1 MNLPRIE
8 NKNLHNE
15 IHIWAADL
23 DQWNLSCLEAVQE
36 LPETEAKKAG
46 RFRFETHRKRYI
58 KGHYL
63 LRALLGMYLGT
74 DFYDRAFHINKYG
87 KPALIN
93 TKTEDTIFF
102 NISNSENI
110 YVCAFSQ
117 NSDIGIDIEKNHDL
131 PDMDRIMAESFSAE
145 EKRRFHTLSEPDR
158 TRTFFQYWARKE
170 ALLKAMGMGL
180 SYPMNQV
187 NAVTGD
193 KHSSQLITKIAGSD
207 ISNQWTLLDMDI
219 CTGFTSALALQGE
232 HPDLAGQVRS
242 FHLADEIINPL
253 NEKHNNFLQ
262 CGAGN

>member
-46 RFRFETHRKRYI
+46 RFRFEIHRTRYI

-74 DFYDRAFHINKYG
+74 DFYDREFHVNKHG
-87 KPALIN
+87 KPALKN
-93 TKTEDTIFF
+93 TKTEDTILF

-117 NSDIGIDIEKNHDL
+117 NRDIGIDIEKNHDL
-131 PDMDRIMAESFSAE
+131 PEMDQIMERFFSPDEKKIFRSFSQDA
-145 EKRRFHTLSEPDR
+145 KKTS
-158 TRTFFQYWARKE
+158 FFKYWARKE
-170 ALLKAMGMGL
+170 ALLKAMGVGL
-180 SYPMNQV
+180 SMPLDEVKVLCANNDGSRV
-187 NAVTGD
+187 FT
-193 KHSSQLITKIAGSD
+193 KHNGTEWILDD
-207 ISNQWTLLDMDI
+207 IDILD
-219 CTGFTSALALQGE
+219 GFASALAREGK
-232 HPDLAGQVRS
+232 HC
-242 FHLADEIINPL
+242 ADAPKIRYFRTN
-253 NEKHNNFLQ
+253 
-262 CGAGN
+262 